1 MNWIVEKDRLNQLTT
16 FTVEDLLTL
25 TKILRCPEGCDWD
38 RAQTHASIRE
48 CVTNEAAE
56 VAEAIDANDAVSMK
70 EELGDLLFQV
80 IFHSAIAEENG
91 EFTLQDVV
99 NEICK
104 KMLFRHPHVFAGE
117 EKPDWNAI
125 KAAEKALRAE
135 GKW

>member
-1 MNWIVEKDRLNQLTT
+1 MNWTVEKERLNHLTD

-25 TKILRCPEGCDWD
+25 TQILRCPEGCDWD
-38 RAQTHASIRE
+38 RAQTHRSIRE
-48 CVTNEAAE
+48 CVINEAAE
-56 VAEAIDANDAVSMK
+56 VAEAIDADDPVSMK

-80 IFHSAIAEENG
+80 IFHSAIAQENG

-117 EKPDWNAI
+117 EKPDWTAI

>member
-1 MNWIVEKDRLNQLTT
+1 MNWNLEKERLNQQTT

-25 TKILRCPEGCDWD
+25 TQILRSPEGCDWD
-38 RAQTHASIRE
+38 RVQTHASIRE
-48 CVTNEAAE
+48 CVINEAAE
-56 VAEAIDANDAVSMK
+56 VAEAIDENNPASMK

-80 IFHSAIAEENG
+80 IFHSVVAEEAG

-117 EKPDWNAI
+117 DKPNWDAI